1 MIINFKSKD
10 AEIIYNGGF
19 SKRLPLDIQHRA
31 QIKLTLLNAA
41 SCLEVMKI
49 PPSNHLEKL
58 QGNRSNEWSIRINNQ
73 WRITFKYNSTDKNF
87 YDVSIEDYH

>member
-1 MIINFKSKD
+1 
-10 AEIIYNGGF
+10 
-19 SKRLPLDIQHRA
+19 
-31 QIKLTLLNAA
+31 
-41 SCLEVMKI
+41 MKV

-58 QGNRSNEWSIRINNQ
+58 QGDRNEEWSIRINNQ